1 MAGYSILGVDN
12 PQGLFEPA
20 GEIFLLIESQSMKA
34 LKKIFH
40 KERRRYP
47 RYTIYTEV
55 EFYIWD
61 TISHRP
67 RSERVRGCLTAVSI
81 KGACLQTNELL
92 IGGHHLL
99 LDNDPSGKAVLIIE
113 VPSSSGAP
121 AWKVQADVISYN
133 KRAERRRYQFDV
145 HLQFVNLSSMDMKNL
160 EQWIRSISPP
170 QSEDEREPS

>member
-1 MAGYSILGVDN
+1 MARYSILGVDN

-20 GEIFLLIESQSMKA
+20 GEIFSPMKSKSMKA

-40 KERRRYP
+40 KDRRRYP

-61 TISHRP
+61 TIGHRP
-67 RSERVRGCLTAVSI
+67 RTDRVRGCLTQVSI
-81 KGACLQTNELL
+81 KGACLQTNEIL
-92 IGGHHLL
+92 IEGYHLL
-99 LDNDPSGKAVLIIE
+99 LHNDPSGKAVLMIE

-145 HLQFVNLSSMDMKNL
+145 HLQFVNLSSVDMKNL

-170 QSEDEREPS
+170 RSEDEREPS

>member
-1 MAGYSILGVDN
+1 MARYSILGVDN

-20 GEIFLLIESQSMKA
+20 GQIFSPVESQFMKA
-34 LKKIFH
+34 LKKIFN

-61 TISHRP
+61 TVSHKP

-81 KGACLQTNELL
+81 KGGCLQTNEIL

-99 LDNDPSGKAVLIIE
+99 LHNEPSGKAVLMIE
-113 VPSSSGAP
+113 VPSSSGGP

-160 EQWIRSISPP
+160 ELWIRSISPP
-170 QSEDEREPS
+170 ASVDEREPS

>member
-1 MAGYSILGVDN
+1 
-12 PQGLFEPA
+12 
-20 GEIFLLIESQSMKA
+20 MKA

-40 KERRRYP
+40 KEHRRYP

-67 RSERVRGCLTAVSI
+67 RTDRVRGCLTAVSI

-92 IGGHHLL
+92 IEGHHLL
-99 LDNDPSGKAVLIIE
+99 LDNDPSGKAVLMIE
-113 VPSSSGAP
+113 IPSSSGAP

-145 HLQFVNLSSMDMKNL
+145 HLQFVNLSSMDKKNL
-160 EQWIRSISPP
+160 EQWIRSIIPP
-170 QSEDEREPS
+170 RSEDEREPS